1 MPFFAQYVRV
11 RNEASA
17 HVSTKETR
25 TGVKAESEARSLLI
39 SGDTAKR
46 TTLDLPF
53 KGSAKGLWARPGA
66 STISTL
72 LPTEK
77 QVGALSAGLAGADE
91 AAA

>member
-53 KGSAKGLWARPGA
+53 DGSAKGLWARAA

-77 QVGALSAGLAGADE
+77 QVGAFSAGLAEADE
-91 AAA
+91 AAT